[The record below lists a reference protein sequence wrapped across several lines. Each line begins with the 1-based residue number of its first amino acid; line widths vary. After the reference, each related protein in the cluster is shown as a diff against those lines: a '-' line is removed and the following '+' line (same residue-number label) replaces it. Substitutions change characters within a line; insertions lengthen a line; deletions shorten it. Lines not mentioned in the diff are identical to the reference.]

1 MPCFRRPLEVEMSF
15 LALITSPFSQSQQ
28 TPPPLQRNADS
39 SPPAQPCGQ
48 LCRDEFGVSPQKQSH
63 LARSASGKISS
74 RLFVPTHLVNTL
86 SRNRKISRHR
96 RIWHKVCLWICHIFV
111 SLQCLTTYFKYH
123 CHVTFKISQD
133 YQQLLVISNNLPFK
147 YFICFN

>member
-74 RLFVPTHLVNTL
+74 RLLSQLILLILSVGIEKSVDRGGFGTRFACESATSLFPCNVLQHILSTIVMSHLKSV
-86 SRNRKISRHR
+86 
-96 RIWHKVCLWICHIFV
+96 RII
-111 SLQCLTTYFKYH
+111 
-123 CHVTFKISQD
+123 
-133 YQQLLVISNNLPFK
+133 NN
-147 YFICFN
+147 Y

>member
-1 MPCFRRPLEVEMSF
+1 MPCFRRRLEVEMSF

-74 RLFVPTHLVNTL
+74 RLLSQLILLILSVGIGKSVDTGGFGTRFACESATSLFPCNVLQHILSTIVMSHLKSV
-86 SRNRKISRHR
+86 
-96 RIWHKVCLWICHIFV
+96 RII
-111 SLQCLTTYFKYH
+111 
-123 CHVTFKISQD
+123 
-133 YQQLLVISNNLPFK
+133 NN
-147 YFICFN
+147 Y

>member
-74 RLFVPTHLVNTL
+74 RLLSQLILLILSVGIEKSVDTGEFGTRFACESATSLFPCNVLQHILSTIVMSHLKSV
-86 SRNRKISRHR
+86 
-96 RIWHKVCLWICHIFV
+96 RII
-111 SLQCLTTYFKYH
+111 
-123 CHVTFKISQD
+123 
-133 YQQLLVISNNLPFK
+133 NN
-147 YFICFN
+147 Y

>member
-39 SPPAQPCGQ
+39 SPPAQSCRQ

-74 RLFVPTHLVNTL
+74 RLLSQLILLILSVGIEKSVDTGGFGTRFACESATSLFPCNVLQHILSTIVMSHLKSV
-86 SRNRKISRHR
+86 
-96 RIWHKVCLWICHIFV
+96 RII
-111 SLQCLTTYFKYH
+111 
-123 CHVTFKISQD
+123 
-133 YQQLLVISNNLPFK
+133 NN
-147 YFICFN
+147 Y

>member
-39 SPPAQPCGQ
+39 STPAQPCGQ

-74 RLFVPTHLVNTL
+74 RLLSQLILLILSVGIKKSVDTVGFGTRFACESATSLFPCNVLQHILSTIVMSHLKSV
-86 SRNRKISRHR
+86 
-96 RIWHKVCLWICHIFV
+96 RII
-111 SLQCLTTYFKYH
+111 
-123 CHVTFKISQD
+123 
-133 YQQLLVISNNLPFK
+133 NN
-147 YFICFN
+147 Y

>member
-74 RLFVPTHLVNTL
+74 RLLSQLILLILSVGIGKSVDTGGFGTRFACESATSLFPCNVLQHILSTIVMSHLKSV
-86 SRNRKISRHR
+86 
-96 RIWHKVCLWICHIFV
+96 RII
-111 SLQCLTTYFKYH
+111 
-123 CHVTFKISQD
+123 
-133 YQQLLVISNNLPFK
+133 NN
-147 YFICFN
+147 Y

>member
-48 LCRDEFGVSPQKQSH
+48 LYRDEFGVSPQKQSH

-74 RLFVPTHLVNTL
+74 RLLSQLILLILSVGIGKSVDTGGFGTRFACESATSLFPCNVLQHILSTIVMSHLKSV
-86 SRNRKISRHR
+86 
-96 RIWHKVCLWICHIFV
+96 RII
-111 SLQCLTTYFKYH
+111 
-123 CHVTFKISQD
+123 
-133 YQQLLVISNNLPFK
+133 NN
-147 YFICFN
+147 Y

>member
-28 TPPPLQRNADS
+28 TPPPLQRNTDS

-74 RLFVPTHLVNTL
+74 RLLSQLILLILSVGIGKSVDTGGFGTRFACESATSLFPCNVLQHILSTIVMSHLKSV
-86 SRNRKISRHR
+86 
-96 RIWHKVCLWICHIFV
+96 RII
-111 SLQCLTTYFKYH
+111 
-123 CHVTFKISQD
+123 
-133 YQQLLVISNNLPFK
+133 NN
-147 YFICFN
+147 Y

>member
-48 LCRDEFGVSPQKQSH
+48 LCRDEFSVSPQKQSH

-74 RLFVPTHLVNTL
+74 RLL
-86 SRNRKISRHR
+86 SQLILLILSVGIGKSVDTGGFGTRFACESAT
-96 RIWHKVCLWICHIFV
+96 
-111 SLQCLTTYFKYH
+111 SLFPCNVLQHNL
-123 CHVTFKISQD
+123 FKISQD
-133 YQQLLVISNNLPFK
+133 YQQLLGISNNLTFK

>member
-1 MPCFRRPLEVEMSF
+1 MPCFRRPLEMEMSF

-74 RLFVPTHLVNTL
+74 RLLSQLILLILSVGIGKSVDTGGFGTRFACESATSLFPCNVLQHILSTIVMSHLKSV
-86 SRNRKISRHR
+86 
-96 RIWHKVCLWICHIFV
+96 RII
-111 SLQCLTTYFKYH
+111 
-123 CHVTFKISQD
+123 
-133 YQQLLVISNNLPFK
+133 NN
-147 YFICFN
+147 Y